1 MLHRAHMIQSRQRLV
16 ELVRELRDADT
27 LGLDVEGDGLY
38 RYRSRLCT
46 LQIGD
51 ANAVEVIDA
60 LAIEDLS
67 PLAPLLGEDGPRKVL
82 HDVSFDRKMLET
94 RGLPLGHVFDTSVAA
109 RFLGETSTGL
119 ATLLDARFGVKLNK
133 KYQKADWGERPI
145 DDDRL
150 AYLVADV
157 RHLPALAAQL
167 EEQAAALDLL
177 EEIDDETRY
186 AMERA
191 LDPEVV
197 RAPWTRIKGVR
208 ELRGEGLAILRALAD
223 AREREAE
230 AANVPPFR
238 IASNRVLFEAARRRP
253 KRLKDLRRIRGLS
266 KIPSATLEG
275 ALAAARRDGPP
286 TDELGGSV
294 PPSEERAERKLREKA
309 LSKWRKAEAD
319 VRGVVE
325 QAVLPGH
332 CLRDLARV
340 SDLSEAG
347 IAQIRGIGRKRVE
360 RYAAAWVELLL
371 AADASG

>member
-1 MLHRAHMIQSRQRLV
+1 MLHPGHMIQSRQGLV
-16 ELVRELRDADT
+16 ELVSELEGRGT

-51 ANAVEVIDA
+51 ADGVAVIDA
-60 LAIEDLS
+60 LAIDDLS
-67 PLAPLLGEDGPRKVL
+67 PLAPLLDSGGPRKVV
-82 HDVSFDRKMLET
+82 HDVSFDRKMLAT
-94 RGLPLGHVFDTSVAA
+94 RDLPLGGVFDTSVAA

-119 ATLLDARFGVKLNK
+119 ASLLEARFGVKLNK
-133 KYQKADWGERPI
+133 KFQKADWGERPI
-145 DDDRL
+145 DDERL

-157 RHLPALAAQL
+157 RHLPALAAQF
-167 EEQAAALDLL
+167 EEQASALDLL
-177 EEIDDETRY
+177 EEIEEEARY
-186 AMERA
+186 AMDRA

-208 ELRGEGLAILRALAD
+208 ELRGEGLAVLRALAD
-223 AREREAE
+223 AREAEAE
-230 AANVPPFR
+230 EADVPPFR

-266 KIPSATLEG
+266 KMPDDRLER
-275 ALAAARRDGPP
+275 ALKAARRDGPP
-286 TDELGGSV
+286 TTDHSDPA

-319 VRGVVE
+319 ARGVVE

-332 CLRDLARV
+332 CLRDLARL

-347 IAQIRGIGRKRVE
+347 VASVRGLGDKRARRYGPDWIA
-360 RYAAAWVELLL
+360 LLI